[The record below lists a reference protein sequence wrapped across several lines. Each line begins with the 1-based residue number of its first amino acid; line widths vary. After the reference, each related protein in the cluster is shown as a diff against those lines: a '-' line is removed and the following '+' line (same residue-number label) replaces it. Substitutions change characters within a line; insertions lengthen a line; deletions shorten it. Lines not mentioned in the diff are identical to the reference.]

1 VSLQVDSAILFWSLV
16 ATGVLISALS
26 KGGFGGGL
34 GMVSV
39 PLMSWVM
46 SPAHA
51 AAIMLPLLCLM
62 DAIGVWAYRKHWD
75 RRAVLALLP
84 GALIGIVVGTLAF
97 GWLSDDTV
105 RILLGATSIL
115 FSLDWFLRPAARI
128 GTGKPPS
135 QVSGALL
142 GGAAGFTS
150 TIAHAGG
157 PPANLYLVP
166 LKLNKTVFV
175 GTMTILFAVIN
186 LAKLPPYFAIGL
198 FDETIL
204 STILWMIPVA
214 ALGMVAGVW
223 LHHRV
228 SDRWFYPLCV
238 GFVLL
243 TGLKLLWDGIM

>member
-1 VSLQVDSAILFWSLV
+1 MDDVVLYWSLV
-16 ATGVLISALS
+16 ATGVIISALS

-39 PLMSWVM
+39 PLMSWIM
-46 SPAHA
+46 PPAHA

-62 DAIGVWAYRKHWD
+62 DAIGVWAYRRNWD
-75 RRAVLALLP
+75 RRAVVALLP
-84 GALIGIVVGTLAF
+84 GALAGIVVGTLAF
-97 GWLSDDTV
+97 GWLSDDVV
-105 RILLGATSIL
+105 RVLLGATSVL
-115 FSLDWFLRPAARI
+115 FSLDWFFRPAARI
-128 GTGKPPS
+128 GTGKRPGRL
-135 QVSGALL
+135 SGILL

-175 GTMTILFAVIN
+175 GTMTILFTGIN

-198 FDETIL
+198 FDQTIV
-204 STILWMIPVA
+204 STILWMVPVA
-214 ALGMVAGVW
+214 ALAMVAGVW
-223 LHHRV
+223 MHHRV

-243 TGLKLLWDGIM
+243 TGLKLLWDGLA

>member
-1 VSLQVDSAILFWSLV
+1 LNQDLLYWMLV
-16 ATGVLISALS
+16 ITGVLISALS

-62 DAIGVWAYRKHWD
+62 DAIGVWAYRRSWSRH
-75 RRAVLALLP
+75 AVAALLP
-84 GALIGIVVGTLAF
+84 GALVGIVLGTLAF
-97 GWLSDDTV
+97 DWLSEDAV
-105 RILLGATSIL
+105 RILLGATSVL

-128 GTGKPPS
+128 GTGKPPRPL
-135 QVSGALL
+135 SGVVL
-142 GGAAGFTS
+142 GSAAGFTS

-166 LKLNKTVFV
+166 LRLNKTVFV
-175 GTMTILFAVIN
+175 GTMTILFAAIN
-186 LAKLPPYFAIGL
+186 LAKLPPYFMIGL
-198 FDETIL
+198 FDQSIVTTIL
-204 STILWMIPVA
+204 CMVPVA
-214 ALGMVAGVW
+214 ALGMLAGVR

-243 TGLKLLWDGIM
+243 TGVKLLWDGFM

>member
-1 VSLQVDSAILFWSLV
+1 MDHTILYWALV
-16 ATGVLISALS
+16 MTGVTISALS

-39 PLMSWVM
+39 PLMSLVM
-46 SPAHA
+46 APAHA
-51 AAIMLPLLCLM
+51 AAIMLPLLVLM
-62 DAIGVWAYRKHWD
+62 DAIGVWAYRHHWSG
-75 RRAVLALLP
+75 RAVLALLP
-84 GALIGIVVGTLAF
+84 GALVGIVLGTLAF

-105 RILLGATSIL
+105 RIILGAISVL
-115 FSLDWFLRPAARI
+115 FALDWFLRPAART
-128 GTGKPPS
+128 GTGRKPGT
-135 QVSGALL
+135 VSGAIL
-142 GGAAGFTS
+142 GTAAGFTS

-175 GTMTILFAVIN
+175 GTMTILFAGIN

-198 FDETIL
+198 FDATIVE
-204 STILWMIPVA
+204 TILWMLPVA
-214 ALGMVAGVW
+214 ALAMVGGVW

-243 TGLKLLWDGIM
+243 TGLKLLWDGVT

>member
-1 VSLQVDSAILFWSLV
+1 MDDVILYWSLV
-16 ATGVLISALS
+16 SAGVIISALS

-34 GMVSV
+34 GMASV

-46 SPAHA
+46 PPAHA

-62 DAIGVWAYRKHWD
+62 DAIGVWAYRRDWD
-75 RRAVLALLP
+75 RHAVMALLP
-84 GALIGIVVGTLAF
+84 GALVGILIGTLAF
-97 GWLSDDTV
+97 GYMSDDV
-105 RILLGATSIL
+105 MRILLGATSVL

-128 GTGKPPS
+128 GSGKRPGRMA
-135 QVSGALL
+135 GALL
-142 GGAAGFTS
+142 GSAAGFTS

-175 GTMTILFAVIN
+175 GTMTILFAGIN

-198 FDETIL
+198 FDRTIV

-214 ALGMVAGVW
+214 AAAMFAGVW

-243 TGLKLLWDGIM
+243 TGLKLLWDGTM